1 MGLFNRKNKNEADAL
16 ADASLE
22 GKHMK
27 GRHANDG
34 AVANDIGNKKKK
46 KKRAK
51 DSMAGLISESV
62 TESAVETMK
71 ANTNFVVQKDGE
83 DVFVGML
90 LKAAD
95 IGGLDK
101 KAMRDEDKGSIV
113 ELINSGSIA
122 VYVPADL
129 LEAEELVIIPN
140 TNTLA
145 AMDEFP
151 LLTDAPYETVIVNE
165 EGEIERLGFPITYE
179 QASGIATGDDD
190 VYGLLAD
197 NGVEW
202 AQMDEPEDDVEDNA
216 SDADETQVIDPD
228 DGDGTDDVIDDE
240 GEVIDENDFTDEVP
254 SGDGFDDESENDVA
268 DEPVEDD
275 ATESDAVADDG
286 DAEDAAEPDGTDDEE
301 TEEDEGPVVDEE
313 QVRQAVK
320 FRFYSDEL
328 GLEVDGS
335 PFDAQF
341 MAENPYV
348 PFNESRGE
356 GWLNQYLNEMS
367 RDANMFMRRLH
378 QQNLLQLREKYYS
391 LISMHCEKIQ
401 RDLDT
406 SDPTTQYG
414 RMSAAIAQHYVES
427 KAGMADIVG
436 RRRDELTKAWDSM
449 LEQVGEDAA
458 HAAKQQYRERYG
470 RQHSDE
476 MMRVETDTANRIEAD
491 RQSSIRD
498 MNVERR
504 DEAKRLLDYG
514 IIETLKTLS
523 EEYTTMLA
531 DEKVQY
537 DEWRNRINTFLDEH
551 RKDDVAHDKALAEE
565 LAQGEKADRVMKE
578 YTERLAAEKAGFEQR
593 RVEMQADIEH
603 IKRDNEKR
611 IADIQLECDN
621 RVKEMQ
627 SRLNEQQ
634 SKYDVLVDKF
644 AELDKIKNDEFSN
657 RLAEANDQKAAW
669 QSKCDDI
676 IATHKRSNMI
686 MVALC
691 IVVAIASLCVGAFV
705 GTQLNLSFG
714 SEKASS
720 AISQEF
726 NDRMDNVEKDSKSS
740 TSSKTTTDS
749 TTTDTQQS
757 DGTDAAK

>member
-1 MGLFNRKNKNEADAL
+1 
-16 ADASLE
+16 
-22 GKHMK
+22 
-27 GRHANDG
+27 
-34 AVANDIGNKKKK
+34 
-46 KKRAK
+46 
-51 DSMAGLISESV
+51 
-62 TESAVETMK
+62 
-71 ANTNFVVQKDGE
+71 
-83 DVFVGML
+83 
-90 LKAAD
+90 
-95 IGGLDK
+95 
-101 KAMRDEDKGSIV
+101 
-113 ELINSGSIA
+113 
-122 VYVPADL
+122 
-129 LEAEELVIIPN
+129 
-140 TNTLA
+140 
-145 AMDEFP
+145 
-151 LLTDAPYETVIVNE
+151 
-165 EGEIERLGFPITYE
+165 
-179 QASGIATGDDD
+179 
-190 VYGLLAD
+190 
-197 NGVEW
+197 
-202 AQMDEPEDDVEDNA
+202 
-216 SDADETQVIDPD
+216 
-228 DGDGTDDVIDDE
+228 
-240 GEVIDENDFTDEVP
+240 
-254 SGDGFDDESENDVA
+254 
-268 DEPVEDD
+268 
-275 ATESDAVADDG
+275 
-286 DAEDAAEPDGTDDEE
+286 
-301 TEEDEGPVVDEE
+301 
-313 QVRQAVK
+313 
-320 FRFYSDEL
+320 
-328 GLEVDGS
+328 
-335 PFDAQF
+335 
-341 MAENPYV
+341 
-348 PFNESRGE
+348 
-356 GWLNQYLNEMS
+356 
-367 RDANMFMRRLH
+367 
-378 QQNLLQLREKYYS
+378 
-391 LISMHCEKIQ
+391 
-401 RDLDT
+401 
-406 SDPTTQYG
+406 
-414 RMSAAIAQHYVES
+414 
-427 KAGMADIVG
+427 
-436 RRRDELTKAWDSM
+436 
-449 LEQVGEDAA
+449 
-458 HAAKQQYRERYG
+458 
-470 RQHSDE
+470 
-476 MMRVETDTANRIEAD
+476 
-491 RQSSIRD
+491 

-676 IATHKRSNMI
+676 IASHKRANMI